1 VTRPIL
7 TPSHVTV
14 NSGHHI
20 LKTTTVKSHQ
30 WPTLSELIAIYLH
43 DTNFVC
49 YTQMCVI
56 GKLPLKNCNCALW
69 LIQLTWF
76 SDFKKYRFLQFCW
89 AGRIIGLFLLCN
101 RKCAS

>member
-30 WPTLSELIAIYLH
+30 WPTLSELIAFIC
-43 DTNFVC
+43 T
-49 YTQMCVI
+49 TQISCVI
-56 GKLPLKNCNCALW
+56 HRCVW
-69 LIQLTWF
+69 LVNYLLRIVIV
-76 SDFKKYRFLQFCW
+76 RFGW
-89 AGRIIGLFLLCN
+89 Y
-101 RKCAS
+101 S